1 MASALY
7 LDTSAVLRA
16 VLEHGTTPDVE
27 RRIRAAPVLLTS
39 RLSLVESSRALL
51 RLQQRADIPEARL
64 LEAERAIDAI
74 WVRCELWEL
83 TPSVCDLAQRVA
95 PRRPLRSLDA
105 LHLATYV
112 LARRKIRDLEL
123 LSVDER
129 LLDAAA
135 AV

>member
-1 MASALY
+1 MASPLY

-16 VLEHGTTPDVE
+16 ALERGTTPDLE
-27 RRIRAAPVLLTS
+27 QRLRAASVLLTS
-39 RLSLVESSRALL
+39 RLSLVESARALL
-51 RLQQRADIPEARL
+51 RLQQQGRIPDARL

-95 PRRPLRSLDA
+95 PRRPLRSPDA
-105 LHLATYV
+105 LHLATYL
-112 LARRKIRDLEL
+112 LARRRISKLEL

-129 LLDAAA
+129 LLEAAA
-135 AV
+135 TV